1 MEGEGK
7 TKPARFGLRSGAVA
21 RLSVLLL
28 VAFSWLASPSFG
40 DAGDGPQIPGSYAQ
54 VKRWLYDEVFADR
67 RETLYCGCAFD
78 EERRPDAASCG
89 YVPRSEGER
98 ARRIEVEH
106 VIPVSWIAQGR
117 QCWSEAICT
126 DGAGRA
132 HKGRRCCEASD
143 PGYRRA
149 AWDLHN
155 LWPVI
160 GELNE
165 QRGNYRF
172 GIIPGEPRAYGQCDL
187 EVDHG
192 ARIVEPR
199 PEVRGDIARIAFY
212 MEAVHGVWLSA
223 HHRALFAEWNRS
235 DPPDAFERERDR
247 RIARLQGNHN
257 PFVRDYERLLAE
269 AGAD

>member
-1 MEGEGK
+1 VERQSKAKDG
-7 TKPARFGLRSGAVA
+7 RFGLMAGRVTHI
-21 RLSVLLL
+21 VFLLL
-28 VAFSWLASPSFG
+28 IVFLSYPSPSFG
-40 DAGDGPQIPGSYAQ
+40 ETADGPRIAGSYAQ

-67 RETLYCGCAFD
+67 RETLYCGCAYD
-78 EERRPDAASCG
+78 QERRPDAASCG
-89 YVPRSEGER
+89 YVPRSDNER

-117 QCWSEAICT
+117 RCWSEPICT

-143 PGYRRA
+143 PAYRRA

-187 EVDHG
+187 EVDHA

-212 MEAVHGVWLSA
+212 MEAVHGVWLSE
-223 HHRALFAEWNRS
+223 HHRALFTIWNRS